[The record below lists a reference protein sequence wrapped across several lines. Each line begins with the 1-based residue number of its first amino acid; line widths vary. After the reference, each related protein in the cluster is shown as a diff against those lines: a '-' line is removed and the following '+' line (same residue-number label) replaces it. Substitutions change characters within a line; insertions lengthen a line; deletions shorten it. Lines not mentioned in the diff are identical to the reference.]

1 MSWQYITIWFMH
13 ETIAKTILLVEDEII
28 LAMTEKMS
36 LEKYGYTVITAQSGE
51 KAVEIVKNT
60 AGIDLVLM
68 DIDLGSGMDGT
79 QTAAQILST
88 RDIPVVFLS
97 SHTEPSIV
105 EKTEKIT
112 SYGYVVKNSSIT
124 VLDASIKMAFKLF
137 DAYQNLKRKSEKDH
151 EHTQL
156 LENIM
161 DNFPGIIFWKDINLN
176 YQGGSMA
183 LAAAAGLRSPKDI
196 IGKSDYDLPWSES
209 ETENYRKADRS
220 VIETGVARVHIL
232 ETQNTV
238 NGKTVSLDTTK
249 MPLRDLHNH
258 IVGVLGVSIDIS
270 DRIQKEKELRKSEEK
285 FSKIFRESPC
295 PVMIVDTD
303 NGNFVDVAERKKNE
317 SALAESTLKMKS
329 IIEGTRQGTWEWNV
343 QTGETTLND
352 TWAELIGYTLDELT
366 PITINTWEAFAHPDD
381 LKQSG
386 ELLRKHFSGESP
398 YYESKSRMKHKDGHW
413 VWILD
418 RGKVLTRT
426 ADGKPLLMFGTH
438 TDITEA
444 KQKETTLKESLER
457 FRAFFYE
464 NNAMMLLIDPDT
476 GDIKSANKAALDFY
490 GYTAEQFYKMNIRQI
505 NTLTADEIKQ
515 HMTLALQEKK
525 KYFVFNHR
533 LSNGEVKIVEV
544 NSTPIRIAEKTSLLS
559 IIHDVTEQKSAEKK
573 IGTLVA
579 EKDLVLK
586 EVHHRIK
593 NNMNTIYG
601 LLVLQA
607 GTLTEPAAIA
617 ALEDAGN
624 RVKTMQLLYNKLF
637 LSVDF
642 NQMPLA
648 EYLRPLIDEL
658 IPIFP
663 LGFQVRTEK
672 SFDEI
677 ILHVQKLQPLGII
690 VNELLTNI
698 MKYAFIGKS
707 EGTIGVSATL
717 KENRITVTITDNGNG
732 MPASVDFDNSTGFGL
747 ILVKGLTRQL
757 DGTIRIE
764 RGNGTKVVLEFER

>member
-1 MSWQYITIWFMH
+1 
-13 ETIAKTILLVEDEII
+13 
-28 LAMTEKMS
+28 
-36 LEKYGYTVITAQSGE
+36 
-51 KAVEIVKNT
+51 
-60 AGIDLVLM
+60 M

-97 SHTEPSIV
+97 SHTEPSVV
-105 EKTEKIT
+105 EKIEKIT
-112 SYGYVVKNSSIT
+112 SYGYVVKNSPIT

-161 DNFPGIIFWKDINLN
+161 DNFPGII
-176 YQGGSMA
+176 YQ
-183 LAAAAGLRSPKDI
+183 
-196 IGKSDYDLPWSES
+196 
-209 ETENYRKADRS
+209 
-220 VIETGVARVHIL
+220 
-232 ETQNTV
+232 
-238 NGKTVSLDTTK
+238 
-249 MPLRDLHNH
+249 RD

-270 DRIQKEKELRKSEEK
+270 DRIQ
-285 FSKIFRESPC
+285 
-295 PVMIVDTD
+295 TD
-303 NGNFVDVAERKKNE
+303 NGNFVDVTERKKNE
-317 SALAESTLKMKS
+317 SAMAESVLKMKS
-329 IIEGTRQGTWEWNV
+329 IIEGTHQGTWEWNV
-343 QTGETTLND
+343 QTGETTFND
-352 TWAELIGYTLDELT
+352 TWAELIGYTLDELA

-381 LKQSG
+381 LKRSG

-398 YYESKSRMKHKDGHW
+398 YCESESRMKHKDGHW

-444 KQKETTLKESLER
+444 KQTEATLKESLER
-457 FRAFFYE
+457 FRAMFHE
-464 NNAMMLLIDPDT
+464 NNAMMLLIDPET
-476 GDIKSANKAALDFY
+476 GDIKCANKTALDFY
-490 GYTAEQFYKMNIRQI
+490 GYTAEELLHMKIQQI
-505 NTLTADEIKQ
+505 NTLTAEEIKQ
-515 HMTLALQEKK
+515 HMMLTVQEKK

-533 LSNGEVKIVEV
+533 LSNGEVRIVEV
-544 NSTPIRIAEKTSLLS
+544 NSTPIKIAGAKMLFS
-559 IIHDVTEQKSAEKK
+559 IVHDITEQKAAEKK
-573 IGTLVA
+573 IDTLVA

-607 GTLTEPAAIA
+607 RTLTEPAAIA

-648 EYLRPLIDEL
+648 EYLRPLVDEL

-663 LGFQVRTEK
+663 LGFPVQTEK
-672 SFDEI
+672 FFDEI

-698 MKYAFIGKS
+698 MKYAFIGRS
-707 EGTIGVSATL
+707 EGTIGVSAKLTG
-717 KENRITVTITDNGNG
+717 NRIAVTVTDDGNG
-732 MPASVDFDNSTGFGL
+732 MPESVDFDNSTGFGL
-747 ILVKGLTRQL
+747 VLVKGLTQQL
-757 DGTIRIE
+757 GGTIRIE
-764 RGNGTKVVLEFER
+764 RGNGTRVVLEFER